1 MNKKTALLLSFLF
14 ALLISSIVG
23 TYSSYFPYL
32 EFKILNDD
40 ISNQTI
46 VIDDYTFY
54 LLDSLKNDTYAGYT
68 FGDGIIWIKTDVS
81 YDKLLIYCNHEVL
94 HNIFRFS
101 NRTYEE
107 ELIQKIQEDVDIPT
121 CNRLIMVLGDRK

>member
-1 MNKKTALLLSFLF
+1 MNKKTAVSLILLFG
-14 ALLISSIVG
+14 LLISSIAG

-32 EFKILNDD
+32 EFKILNEE
-40 ISNQTI
+40 IFNLTI

-54 LLDSLKNDTYAGYT
+54 LSDSLKNNTYAGYT
-68 FGDGIIWIKTDVS
+68 FGDNIIWLKNDVS
-81 YDKLLIYCNHEVL
+81 YDRLFIYCNHEIL

-107 ELIQKIQEDVDIPT
+107 ELIQKIQDDVSIPV
-121 CNRLIMVLGDRK
+121 CNKLIMVLGDRK